1 MNRHCLLIAAILL
14 LSTHPI
20 LAQEFEKINLPNA
33 IVMQP
38 KVSFDGSRM
47 VFMANYDGRLKPYIS
62 NYEADSARWGD
73 PVLIFDATTNA
84 QFEFQYP
91 QLNFDNSRLLIA
103 ASTQEKPDFDIYAAR
118 LVAGTWS
125 DPVLLEN
132 GINSDRDDLAPSESS
147 DGKKI
152 LFTRP
157 FAAEEKKDAFC
168 QEIYMIEKDETGQW
182 LDPRALA
189 PTYNTGCVCDP
200 FFSRDNKTFFYA
212 SYEDVNDAEGR
223 RVSRNQFNI
232 YWGKSDGVRSFTPK
246 LINSI
251 RTDDDIRS
259 LSIAG
264 DSTLYYTY
272 GDITSENQRRWSSS
286 MRGGPLESSLK
297 PEAMTFLTGT
307 VTKSGSAVDANIR
320 VVDPFTSQTYQD
332 IICDENGYYQLYLPR
347 DRQFSVLATKEG
359 LSLQSQLITSDVAE
373 MEADFELF
381 EAVQTSFNV
390 FDEEFFFP
398 IFTIV
403 TIYDSTYNQLA
414 QVGSNGNVVLDIGQE
429 LNVVFSADNYWED
442 TLSLPLDQEVLFEN
456 FDFDIVLRRKVKSVD
471 LTFEDEETGQSLGLE
486 LTVLNVSRNEK
497 TKRQVKDGKITLELR
512 DGEVYE
518 ISTSAQGYSYF
529 NAEID
534 LTKEEP
540 VKEVKA
546 ELKSVKNQ
554 AIVLNNITFEVNS
567 YNLGAQS
574 YEELDKLVTYLL
586 ENPDYR
592 VEVAAHTDDVGAEEF
607 NLTLSNLRANSVLE
621 YLQDHAITVDRLV
634 AQGYGESTPLFPNDT
649 EANRARNRRVEFK
662 ILSESE

>member
-14 LSTHPI
+14 LSIHPI

-33 IVMQP
+33 IVTQA
-38 KVSFDGSRM
+38 KVTFDGTRM
-47 VFMANYDGRLKPYIS
+47 VFMANYDGRLKPYIAD
-62 NYEADSARWGD
+62 YETDSARWGD
-73 PVLIFDATTNA
+73 PVLIFDATTNG
-84 QFEFQYP
+84 QYEFQYP
-91 QLNFDNSRLLIA
+91 QLNFDNSRLLISA
-103 ASTQEKPDFDIYAAR
+103 RPQGKPDFDIYSSELTR
-118 LVAGTWS
+118 GTWF

-157 FAAEEKKDAFC
+157 FAAEEKKDVFC

-182 LDPRALA
+182 LAPRALA

-200 FFSRDNKTFFYA
+200 FFARDNKTFFYA

-232 YWGKSDGVRSFTPK
+232 YWAKSDGVRSYTPK
-246 LINSI
+246 LVSSI
-251 RTDDDIRS
+251 QTDADIRS

-272 GDITSENQRRWSSS
+272 GDITSDNQRRWSSN
-286 MRGGPLESSLK
+286 MRGGPLESSLQ
-297 PEAMTFLTGT
+297 PEAMTCLSGT
-307 VTKSGSAVDANIR
+307 VTKSGSAVDANVR
-320 VVDPFTSQTYQD
+320 VVDPFTAQAYQD

-359 LSLQSQLITSDVAE
+359 LSLQSQLIATDVEE
-373 MEADFELF
+373 MEVDFELF
-381 EAVQTSFNV
+381 EAVKTSFNV

-398 IFTIV
+398 IFTII

-471 LTFEDEETGQSLGLE
+471 LTFEDEETGNSLGLE
-486 LTVLNVSRNEK
+486 LTVLNVTRNEK
-497 TKRQVKDGKITLELR
+497 TKRQVKGGKITLELR

-592 VEVAAHTDDVGAEEF
+592 VEVAAHTDDVGGEEF

-621 YLQDHAITVDRLV
+621 YLQDHAITVERLV

-649 EANRARNRRVEFK
+649 DTNRAKNRRVEFK
-662 ILSESE
+662 ILSEGE